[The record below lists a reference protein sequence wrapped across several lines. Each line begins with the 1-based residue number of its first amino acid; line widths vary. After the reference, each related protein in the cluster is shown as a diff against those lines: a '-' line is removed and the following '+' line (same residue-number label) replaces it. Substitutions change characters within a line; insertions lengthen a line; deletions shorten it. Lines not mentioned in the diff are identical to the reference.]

1 MRYWLGLGANL
12 GDPRASI
19 EAALARLGELAR
31 VEAVSHPWQTA
42 PREVEDQPVFLNAGA
57 RVASDLD
64 PRALLAAVKDL
75 ERALGRDPGGVRF
88 GPRAIDCD
96 LLLWEGGEW
105 EDDVLTIPHRTGAL
119 AIRVTSVDEDEKLVS
134 TIGFEELAQGAST
147 PLMYFR
153 QGYQGTG
160 IFSPFVTNTFGS
172 VGA

>member
-64 PRALLAAVKDL
+64 PRALLAAAKDL

-105 EDDVLTIPHRTGAL
+105 EDDVLTIPHPRLAERRFVLEPLREIAPGLRHPVSKLTVAEMFAAL
-119 AIRVTSVDEDEKLVS
+119 RDPHRVAKAPE
-134 TIGFEELAQGAST
+134 GW
-147 PLMYFR
+147 P
-153 QGYQGTG
+153 
-160 IFSPFVTNTFGS
+160 
-172 VGA
+172 